1 MENKKNTAT
10 NNWESLCNKFSLEC
24 ETWLASNKKN
34 TTTELVETL
43 DNLGNIIAYSVL
55 NKCIDPQKKTAVEIA
70 RRTEENGR
78 EFISN
83 SGCNETIVKL
93 KTELTKANIDIA
105 VLKKVSY
112 KPHETIVDKDGNEKK
127 VIRDKDEY
135 KKLNDLARD
144 TIGNGI
150 DFKQESIASLLELS
164 EKQFEEIGYIDIMK
178 KYVAYVPNRK
188 LWYKD
193 IFEEIELKE
202 TETSIIQ
209 ETFRAVRRLVEN
221 DASPK
226 VELNGYGYVR
236 TDIHMDNGTTETVYK
251 RLKHYH
257 DNGSETSYGTY
268 TTDSY
273 GDYDTMIDKLE
284 LTARQAQVL
293 NMRLQGMGTQ
303 AIGKKLGISEQAVR
317 NILAQVGKK
326 AISNLDLPSAL
337 VKKLTTK
344 QTNEQ
349 RIEKRKKLTDEN
361 KDDIRKLIAGGNTYS
376 YIASLYNVSK
386 MTISR
391 IANNK

>member
-251 RLKHYH
+251 RLEHYH

-376 YIASLYNVSK
+376 YIAGLYNVSK

>member
-1 MENKKNTAT
+1 MENKKNIAT

-251 RLKHYH
+251 RLEHYH

-376 YIASLYNVSK
+376 YIAGLYNVSK

>member
-251 RLKHYH
+251 GRSRFMTLERTHCLKQ
-257 DNGSETSYGTY
+257 
-268 TTDSY
+268 
-273 GDYDTMIDKLE
+273 K
-284 LTARQAQVL
+284 
-293 NMRLQGMGTQ
+293 
-303 AIGKKLGISEQAVR
+303 
-317 NILAQVGKK
+317 ILV
-326 AISNLDLPSAL
+326 
-337 VKKLTTK
+337 
-344 QTNEQ
+344 
-349 RIEKRKKLTDEN
+349 
-361 KDDIRKLIAGGNTYS
+361 
-376 YIASLYNVSK
+376 
-386 MTISR
+386 
-391 IANNK
+391 